1 MENDTLKVYTVES
14 SIQRPNRKS
23 TERCVPI
30 LRPRGPLARRSEMKH
45 ANVYALVIVSVVFLL
60 FCALFG
66 LANA

>member
-1 MENDTLKVYTVES
+1 MENDIPTVYTVES
-14 SIQRPNRKS
+14 SIQRPNRES

-30 LRPRGPLARRSEMKH
+30 LRPRGPLARRSGTKH

-60 FCALFG
+60 FCALFS